1 MIFGKR
7 KNKLLTGGGTSGS
20 SPASPDLRLTPMN
33 LTNSDLLR
41 ILALLTFSEED
52 TPSNFYQALGLTL
65 LLRTLPADEPC
76 VAHHFREV
84 QELLRAFNPSP
95 VE

>member
-1 MIFGKR
+1 
-7 KNKLLTGGGTSGS
+7 
-20 SPASPDLRLTPMN
+20 MN

-41 ILALLTFSEED
+41 ILALLAFDEED
-52 TPSNFYQALGLTL
+52 TPNNFYQALGLTL
-65 LLRTLPADEPC
+65 LLRTLPPNELC
-76 VAHHFREV
+76 MGHHFREV

>member
-1 MIFGKR
+1 
-7 KNKLLTGGGTSGS
+7 
-20 SPASPDLRLTPMN
+20 MN

-41 ILALLTFSEED
+41 ILALLTFREED
-52 TPSNFYQALGLTL
+52 SPHNFYMALGLTL
-65 LLRTLPADEPC
+65 LLRTLPQHELC
-76 VAHHFREV
+76 MAHHFAEV

>member
-1 MIFGKR
+1 
-7 KNKLLTGGGTSGS
+7 
-20 SPASPDLRLTPMN
+20 MN

-41 ILALLTFSEED
+41 ILALLAFDEED
-52 TPSNFYQALGLTL
+52 TPNNFYQALGLKL
-65 LLRTLPADEPC
+65 LLRTLPQDELC
-76 VAHHFREV
+76 MAHHFREV

>member
-1 MIFGKR
+1 
-7 KNKLLTGGGTSGS
+7 
-20 SPASPDLRLTPMN
+20 MN

-41 ILALLTFSEED
+41 ILALLAFDEESS
-52 TPSNFYQALGLTL
+52 PHNFYMALGLTL
-65 LLRTLPADEPC
+65 LVRTLPQNELC
-76 VAHHFREV
+76 MAHHFAEV